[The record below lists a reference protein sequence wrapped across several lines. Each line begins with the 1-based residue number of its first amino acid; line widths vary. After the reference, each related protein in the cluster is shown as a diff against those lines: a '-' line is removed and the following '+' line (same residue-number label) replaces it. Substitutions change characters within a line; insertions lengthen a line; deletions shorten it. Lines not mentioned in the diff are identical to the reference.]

1 MAAVGAEV
9 AADCHSHCCIDRVA
23 VEVVE
28 VGYILGYHTAVVRCC
43 SSRDVHTR
51 RKG

>member
-1 MAAVGAEV
+1 MA

>member
-9 AADCHSHCCIDRVA
+9 A
-23 VEVVE
+23 VEVGEVG